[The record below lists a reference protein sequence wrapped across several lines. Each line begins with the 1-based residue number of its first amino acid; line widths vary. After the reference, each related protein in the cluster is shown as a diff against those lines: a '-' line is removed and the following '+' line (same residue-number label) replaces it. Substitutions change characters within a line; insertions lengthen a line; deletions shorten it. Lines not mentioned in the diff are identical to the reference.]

1 MLKSGLCS
9 INWGKGF
16 AVLIL
21 MALLVVMI
29 SFWAVSHAMVPS
41 QVDVDWGS
49 IKSPACPPGQAN
61 CDDVAVDWGSIK
73 SPVCPPGQ
81 VNCGDVAVDWGSKVP
96 CNPNDRK
103 CTMPPCDPK
112 DPKCKP
118 GPEKSVDWGS

>member
-1 MLKSGLCS
+1 MVKSKGCT
-9 INWGKGF
+9 IHWGKCF
-16 AVLIL
+16 AAVIL
-21 MALLVVMI
+21 MALLFVTLI

-41 QVDVDWGS
+41 QVGVDWGS

-61 CDDVAVDWGSIK
+61 CD
-73 SPVCPPGQ
+73 
-81 VNCGDVAVDWGSKVP
+81 DVAVDWGSKVP